1 MVGRWGS
8 FSWLWWLG
16 SVVIAPAWG
25 INLAKFEPER
35 GCYIGAFVKNDP
47 HVNGDMAE
55 FEAVIGKKH
64 ASYFTYVRYGAPFPM
79 DWVEK
84 VKAVGA
90 APHIAWEPNE
100 GLHQVRDDAYLREW
114 AAAARQ
120 AGCPIFLRFA
130 SEMNGRWTAYH
141 GNPSLYKQKWR
152 LVHRVMAEVAP
163 NVALVWAP
171 FCMPQDN
178 ITAYYPGDAYVDWVG
193 VNIYSVH
200 HHNNNPRHPSG
211 HEDPREL
218 LRFVYDTYSP
228 RRPIMICEY
237 AATHYCRACGQ
248 ATVGFALEK
257 MQQLYRSL
265 PTDFPR
271 VKMINWFNWDT
282 ITGGAADNNYALTD
296 NELIKGQYQKLI
308 RSSYFLSEVLAT
320 PAASPEVRI
329 AQEPLTTA
337 PGPPPPAAVASE
349 PSVART
355 QPAPPP
361 AVLVAQE
368 PAPLKS
374 DTLEPVAAAS
384 EPTPTPTPARAVLSE
399 SGVTVLGLAAGQEVT
414 GRLTLRVAVDP
425 SLPVRYLALRVDGQM
440 SQMTNRVP
448 YRFDWNASRW
458 EPGEHALEVV
468 VRTPDGEE
476 RQVGPV
482 PVIVRHGSST

>member
-1 MVGRWGS
+1 MGNRRWFFGWMLGLGVVVAPVGGM
-8 FSWLWWLG
+8 
-16 SVVIAPAWG
+16 
-25 INLAKFEPER
+25 NLAKFEPEW

-64 ASYFTYVRYGAPFPM
+64 ASYFTYVAYGAPFPTA
-79 DWVEK
+79 WVEK
-84 VKAVGA
+84 VKAIGA
-90 APHIAWEPNE
+90 APHIAWEPNG
-100 GLHQVRDDAYLREW
+100 GLAQVRDDAYLREW
-114 AAAARQ
+114 AAAARR
-120 AGCPIFLRFA
+120 ADCPIFLRFA

-163 NVALVWAP
+163 NVAMVWAP

-178 ITAYYPGDAYVDWVG
+178 ITHYYPGDAYVDWVG

-200 HHNNNPRHPSG
+200 HHNNNPRHPAD

-218 LRFVYDTYSP
+218 LRFVYDTYSR

-257 MQQLYRSL
+257 MQLLYRSL
-265 PTDFPR
+265 PTEFPR

-282 ITGGAADNNYALTD
+282 IAGGAADNNYALTA
-296 NELIKGQYQKLI
+296 NELVKAQYQKLI
-308 RSSYFLSEVLAT
+308 GSSYFLSAVRAG
-320 PAASPEVRI
+320 PAAPPEVRM
-329 AQEPLTTA
+329 AQEPAATA
-337 PGPPPPAAVASE
+337 PSPHQPVAIASE
-349 PSVART
+349 PS
-355 QPAPPP
+355 
-361 AVLVAQE
+361 AVLTE
-368 PAPLKS
+368 PARPPEGPIVPEPTLIGS
-374 DTLEPVAAAS
+374 DLLASVAAAS
-384 EPTPTPTPARAVLSE
+384 AAAPTPTPAPAVLSE
-399 SGVTVLGLAAGQEVT
+399 SGITVLGLAAGQEVT

-425 SLPVRYLALRVDGQM
+425 ALPVRYLALRVDGQI

-448 YRFDWNASRW
+448 YRFDWNTARW

-476 RQVGPV
+476 RRVGPV